1 MKKYMSVLRMKF
13 LNGMQYRVAA
23 LAGMATQFA
32 WGGLLVLLYKAF
44 YQSNPAQFTM
54 TMQETSSYIWMQQAF
69 LMMFMS
75 WRADSSIYELITDG
89 SVAYELIR
97 PMSVYSLWFARNM
110 GLRLSGTLLRCVP
123 VLIFASCLPCA
134 VRHSSAR
141 LGHGADVPC
150 VDAAGGQYRDCDY
163 NAQLCN
169 DVLHNVGAWRA
180 NTVSDI
186 VRRVYWQSDTAAVH
200 AGRVSADS

>member
-123 VLIFASCLPCA
+123 VLIFASCLPA
-134 VRHSSAR
+134 PYGIVLPDWGTALMFLVSMLLAANIAIAITMLSYVMTFYTMSA
-141 LGHGADVPC
+141 HGV
-150 VDAAGGQYRDCDY
+150 
-163 NAQLCN
+163 
-169 DVLHNVGAWRA
+169 
-180 NTVSDI
+180 
-186 VRRVYWQSDTAAVH
+186 
-200 AGRVSADS
+200 